1 MATVEELK
9 AYIGK
14 KGVPTVYEIDRT
26 MIRRFCEAIGDNSP
40 RWRELAPPGLLTAAM
55 LMGQGVMTPPWPYPG
70 IVDAGLELEYF
81 KPIRPGDTITVVN
94 EWYNIEDKS
103 NEKRKM
109 ILFSMRST
117 STNQRGEVVAT
128 AIGRVMNLG

>member
-1 MATVEELK
+1 MATVEELR

-14 KGVPTVYEIDRT
+14 KGVPTIYEIDKT
-26 MIRRFCEAIGDNSP
+26 MIRRFCEAIGDNSS
-40 RWRELAPPGLLTAAM
+40 RWHDLAPPGLLTAAM
-55 LMGQGVMTPPWPYPG
+55 LMGQGVITPPWPYPG

-81 KPIRPGDTITVVN
+81 RPIKAGDTITVVN

-109 ILFSMRST
+109 ILFSMKST
-117 STNQRGEVVAT
+117 TTNQRGEVVAT

>member
-14 KGVPTVYEIDRT
+14 KGNPTTYEIDRT
-26 MIRRFCEAIGDNSP
+26 MIRRYCEAIGDKSP
-40 RWRELAPPGLLTAAM
+40 GWDNRMPPGMLACAM
-55 LMGQGVMTPPWPYPG
+55 LMGEGVVTPQWLYPG

-81 KPIRPGDTITVVN
+81 KPIAAGDTITIVN
-94 EWYNIEDKS
+94 EWYNVEDKS

-109 ILFSMRST
+109 VLFSMKST
-117 STNQRGEVVAT
+117 TTNQRGELVAT
-128 AIGRVMNLG
+128 AIGKVMNLG

>member
-1 MATVEELK
+1 MATVEELRTF
-9 AYIGK
+9 IGK
-14 KGVPTVYEIDRT
+14 KGVPTVYEIDKT

>member
-40 RWRELAPPGLLTAAM
+40 RWRDVAPPGLLTAAM

-81 KPIRPGDTITVVN
+81 KPIKAGDTITVVN
-94 EWYNIEDKS
+94 GWLNIEDKS

-109 ILFSMRST
+109 ILFSMKST
-117 STNQRGEVVAT
+117 FTNQRGEVVAT

>member
-1 MATVEELK
+1 MATVEELRTF
-9 AYIGK
+9 IGK
-14 KGVPTVYEIDRT
+14 KGVPTVYEIDKT

-109 ILFSMRST
+109 ILFSMKST
-117 STNQRGEVVAT
+117 TTNQRGEVVAT

>member
-1 MATVEELK
+1 
-9 AYIGK
+9 
-14 KGVPTVYEIDRT
+14 
-26 MIRRFCEAIGDNSP
+26 
-40 RWRELAPPGLLTAAM
+40 
-55 LMGQGVMTPPWPYPG
+55 MTPPWPYPG

>member
-1 MATVEELK
+1 MATVEELRTF
-9 AYIGK
+9 IGK
-14 KGVPTVYEIDRT
+14 KGVPTVYEIDKT

-40 RWRELAPPGLLTAAM
+40 RWRELAPPGLLTVAM

-109 ILFSMRST
+109 ILFSMKST
-117 STNQRGEVVAT
+117 TTNQRGEVVAT